1 MKRLFTILTVLLI
14 LSASFAYAQ
23 EQVGVL
29 VGTVTD
35 TDGAFLPGVT
45 VEARSPAQP
54 GAATAITDEVGR
66 FRLIGLSPGT
76 YQVTFRLPGF
86 QTLIREKILVRLGRT
101 FNLEVTIAQA
111 TMEEEVTVIGESPVV
126 DIKKSGTTFN
136 YGKEMIAKLPKGR
149 DFTSVVTMASGANDE
164 GGRGVGGG
172 TMMDGASSSANMY
185 FVDGMDTTSMIDGL
199 SSQRVLMEFV
209 EEVQVKSSGY
219 EAEHGGSM
227 GGVINVITRSGGN
240 EFHGEISGYLRG
252 SSFQALPYP
261 MYQNLRINPIDDVT
275 AEYIDYPEDKW
286 TTYEIGVGLGGYILK
301 DRLWFFASA
310 MPRITDTD
318 RTTEFIAD
326 GNEYTTTQKRSDYFG
341 QAKLTALFGGHRI
354 SASYINDYYKW
365 KGRLADLDGSGVIP
379 SERDPSYDIEQYN
392 YPGWTV
398 GGRWDWIASDNLFFS
413 LNGGYFAIDS
423 EQVVGP
429 PEPRIA
435 FSRSNAFLVGESSSL
450 FRPANWQN
458 MSTGYATTK
467 NFQNRMAGNFDM
479 TLFVDLAGEHV
490 WKAGFQLVRLGHDI
504 DDAYVYPYYRFY
516 WGDDYSS
523 PTLGTVETDLG
534 WLRVYQPVGTIANI
548 NSTRY
553 AFYLQDSWTIN
564 NKFTLNIGIR
574 AEKESIPSYSDLPE
588 YQMDVIAFGFADKIA
603 PRVGFAWDIFG
614 DNSTKVF
621 GSYGLYYDV
630 MKLEMAEGSFGGYKW
645 IDHRY
650 DIHDEDWTGYTVDG
664 THPITN
670 DPRIEYLDSRNWR
683 IPSFDTVDP
692 NMEPYSKS
700 EITLGL
706 QRKLGEDLSLTV
718 RYLYNNINW
727 AIEDI
732 GVETPEGEKYFIS
745 NPGGPWIQ
753 ELYASNGWPECPKAK
768 KRYHSVNVGFDK
780 RYSNNWMAGLHY
792 TWSSLW
798 GNFSGLASSDEF
810 GRHSPNVERYW
821 DAWFLHRDQDMNE
834 ATGQLPTDRP
844 HQFKVYGSYTWD
856 FGVTIGFYSYAMS
869 GTPLT
874 KEFSFGGMQ
883 GFYPLGR
890 FTNGRTP
897 FLTRTDLYLE
907 YNLSLGGK
915 YALQLNANVSN
926 VFNQRIAQRTYM
938 LYNRQTLYLTQ
949 EETIAGFDHEAE
961 YAKFGG
967 RLDPRYGQDRYYTN
981 GIDMRLGVRF
991 VF

>member
-1 MKRLFTILTVLLI
+1 M
-14 LSASFAYAQ
+14 
-23 EQVGVL
+23 
-29 VGTVTD
+29 
-35 TDGAFLPGVT
+35 
-45 VEARSPAQP
+45 
-54 GAATAITDEVGR
+54 AI
-66 FRLIGLSPGT
+66 S
-76 YQVTFRLPGF
+76 
-86 QTLIREKILVRLGRT
+86 
-101 FNLEVTIAQA
+101 
-111 TMEEEVTVIGESPVV
+111 
-126 DIKKSGTTFN
+126 
-136 YGKEMIAKLPKGR
+136 
-149 DFTSVVTMASGANDE
+149 
-164 GGRGVGGG
+164 
-172 TMMDGASSSANMY
+172 
-185 FVDGMDTTSMIDGL
+185 
-199 SSQRVLMEFV
+199 
-209 EEVQVKSSGY
+209 
-219 EAEHGGSM
+219 
-227 GGVINVITRSGGN
+227 
-240 EFHGEISGYLRG
+240 
-252 SSFQALPYP
+252 
-261 MYQNLRINPIDDVT
+261 
-275 AEYIDYPEDKW
+275 
-286 TTYEIGVGLGGYILK
+286 
-301 DRLWFFASA
+301 
-310 MPRITDTD
+310 
-318 RTTEFIAD
+318 
-326 GNEYTTTQKRSDYFG
+326 
-341 QAKLTALFGGHRI
+341 
-354 SASYINDYYKW
+354 
-365 KGRLADLDGSGVIP
+365 
-379 SERDPSYDIEQYN
+379 
-392 YPGWTV
+392 
-398 GGRWDWIASDNLFFS
+398 
-413 LNGGYFAIDS
+413 
-423 EQVVGP
+423 
-429 PEPRIA
+429 
-435 FSRSNAFLVGESSSL
+435 
-450 FRPANWQN
+450 
-458 MSTGYATTK
+458 
-467 NFQNRMAGNFDM
+467 
-479 TLFVDLAGEHV
+479 
-490 WKAGFQLVRLGHDI
+490 
-504 DDAYVYPYYRFY
+504 
-516 WGDDYSS
+516 
-523 PTLGTVETDLG
+523 
-534 WLRVYQPVGTIANI
+534 
-548 NSTRY
+548 
-553 AFYLQDSWTIN
+553 
-564 NKFTLNIGIR
+564 
-574 AEKESIPSYSDLPE
+574 
-588 YQMDVIAFGFADKIA
+588 
-603 PRVGFAWDIFG
+603 
-614 DNSTKVF
+614 
-621 GSYGLYYDV
+621 
-630 MKLEMAEGSFGGYKW
+630 
-645 IDHRY
+645 
-650 DIHDEDWTGYTVDG
+650 VDG